1 MVDDTIWAKSNGTS
15 LVQHTE
21 DVLQAI
27 DILREKQQSCVP
39 QEWWVAL
46 QYAALL
52 HDLGKIDPVFQAMLK
67 KEKLENSKNDIDI
80 PHGLLSL
87 FFINPA
93 AFSFSDISITKAVL
107 SAVAFHH
114 WRESFPDL
122 MLGFRANEIK
132 EKADKVLNSR
142 GEWEGYAKR
151 LLNELQCLIER
162 FHLNPDVIRINDVLV
177 EYLCYNNL
185 GSAGLLV
192 PPYTLV
198 FLPEQISSS
207 AKQDDWEKLRLFITG
222 NLMRADH
229 FASLVEDDRNS
240 YNISDIEWGRPLPFE
255 EFDVTLTN
263 RFGLTNYWQ
272 KTFFEQKSEL
282 RGDNLVLI
290 APTGFGKTEFAY
302 LWGAGKKNY
311 FVLPMQ
317 VAVNKIWERTK
328 ELIEKNNILDESVAL
343 LHGNADLELY
353 SYSKEKGQL
362 NSESERRKALDMAH
376 HLAKPYL
383 IATADQIAPA
393 ALRYP
398 GYERILAS
406 LMNGFLVIDEVQAY
420 NPNAA
425 AIVTHLIQ
433 QTAVLGGKSLL
444 MTATMPP
451 FILQEIERRMGLNK
465 NQIIRL
471 IDEKDFEKVAS
482 STRHRLR
489 FLIYNGDYDNVAE
502 DIIDAACDNKK
513 VLVVMNTVKAACDIY
528 DKVNEKLQVRKQL
541 IDTLLLHS
549 RFTQSRR
556 KALEQLVVDQYL
568 PNRTDRD
575 ETPCIVVATQ
585 IVEASLDIDADIIF
599 TEPAPADSL
608 VQRMGR
614 VFRRYARSATDNA
627 PEKANV
633 VLIIDSSKKKG
644 DDMLLASG
652 IGKVYDRDLTAM
664 TLVMLL
670 AAMDGVIT
678 LDEGETG
685 VNMDFLLNTPWSQCF
700 RERKNTN
707 KKAYPNK
714 HLCDLIANNKSIVL
728 SERRKMNWVSYSYMA
743 LEKGRQPNYPL
754 NLGKYLEE
762 YYETLSTLDHGYCS
776 DRRRDAMKLFRNI
789 CEITGIPKTLVGEFY
804 ETVKEW
810 VSKSKG
816 KLNYLQL
823 VTEIL
828 PQFTVGCPY
837 NIATK
842 SQTLTQID
850 IDRILEPNT
859 DTKVRNK
866 LERWLSDIYV
876 LDFPY
881 SCEKGLIYYE

>member
-1 MVDDTIWAKSNGTS
+1 MIDNTIWAKSNGTS

-27 DILREKQQSCVP
+27 DFLREKKQGSFP

-67 KEKLENSKNDIDI
+67 KKKLENLKDDIDI

-87 FFINPA
+87 FFINPD
-93 AFSFSDISITKAVL
+93 AFSFSDVGITKAVL

-122 MLGFRANEIK
+122 MLGYRANEIK
-132 EKADKVLNSR
+132 EKADKVLKSR
-142 GEWEGYAKR
+142 EEWEGYAKR
-151 LLNELQCLIER
+151 LLSELQCLIER
-162 FHLNPDVIRINDVLV
+162 YHLNPDVIGINVVLV

-240 YNISDIEWGRPLPFE
+240 YCISDIESGYPLSLE
-255 EFDVTLTN
+255 EFDIALTE
-263 RFGLTNYWQ
+263 RFGKTDYWQ
-272 KTFFEQKSEL
+272 KTFFKQKAEL
-282 RGDNLVLI
+282 RGDNLVFI

-302 LWGAGKKNY
+302 LWGVGKKN
-311 FVLPMQ
+311 FFALPMQ
-317 VAVNKIWERTK
+317 AAVNKIWERTR
-328 ELIEKNNILDESVAL
+328 ELIEKDDILYESVAL

-362 NSESERRKALDMAH
+362 GESERRKALDMAR

-383 IATADQIAPA
+383 IATADQIAPT

-420 NPNAA
+420 DPNAA
-425 AIVTHLIQ
+425 AIVTHLVQ
-433 QTAVLGGKSLL
+433 QTAVLGGKCLL

-451 FILQEIERRMGLNK
+451 FILQEIKRRIGLNK
-465 NQIIRL
+465 NQVIRL
-471 IDEKDFEKVAS
+471 IDETDFEKVAS

-489 FLIYNGDYDNVAE
+489 FLIHDGNYDSVAE
-502 DIIDAACDNKK
+502 DVIDAACDNKK

-528 DKVNEKLQVRKQL
+528 DKVKEKLQARERR
-541 IDTLLLHS
+541 IETLLLHS
-549 RFTQSRR
+549 RFTQSKR
-556 KALEQLVVDQYL
+556 KELEQLAVDQYL

-614 VFRRYARSATDNA
+614 VFRRYARSAADNA

-644 DDMLLASG
+644 GDLLLASG
-652 IGKVYDRDLTAM
+652 IGRVYDRDLTAIS
-664 TLVMLL
+664 LVMIL
-670 AAMDGVIT
+670 AAMDGIIS
-678 LDEGETG
+678 LNEDENG
-685 VNMDFLLNTPWSQCF
+685 VSMDFLLNTPWSQCF
-700 RERKNTN
+700 RKRKRSE
-707 KKAYPNK
+707 KAYSNK
-714 HLCDLIANNKSIVL
+714 QLCDLITNNNKSIVF
-728 SERRKMNWVSYSYMA
+728 SERQKMNWVSYSYMA
-743 LEKGRQPNYPL
+743 LEKGSQPDYPL
-754 NLGKYLEE
+754 NLGNYLEK
-762 YYETLSTLDHGYCS
+762 YYDTLSTLDHGYCS

-789 CEITGIPKTLVGEFY
+789 CEITGIPNKLVDEFY
-804 ETVKEW
+804 DKVREW
-810 VSKSKG
+810 VIKSNE

-823 VTEIL
+823 ATEIL

-837 NIATK
+837 NIAIK
-842 SQTLTQID
+842 DQTLTHVD
-850 IDRILEPNT
+850 IDRILEPKT
-859 DTKVRNK
+859 DYKVRNK

-876 LDFPY
+876 LDLPY
-881 SCEKGLIYYE
+881 CSEKGLIYYE